1 MQTNLLDPTVQR
13 ALSPIEEQIL
23 DPAEVDIFEGGA
35 ATQSAPTAGIEG
47 QDLLKDLVSALNS
60 RDRETFGSRDRKAFD
75 FDASFEKYK
84 NRLAPYLS
92 TSPRPTLYDLASD
105 IGAAL
110 LSSDPTAGTFRGVGI
125 GFSNFNKRLKKDK
138 ENRRLL
144 DRQIGLQ
151 AMQMA
156 MADEKAATDYLNELE
171 IKRIEL
177 LGKPYDPLIYEFPD
191 PKTGEIKTIEV
202 DPRNPIEVAA
212 IRSVPGAKQIRLPES
227 QINIDQ
233 RPESYGAK
241 EASKTLNE
249 LESQWAADAKAA
261 NSQNQL
267 TNMFLLQ
274 LTRLGEDG
282 FGQIQS
288 RTLGVRTFLD
298 DLGIRYDD
306 SIPDQQLVNTLGTRI
321 AMGLVGQT
329 KGAITEM
336 EMRLFLAASPTLAST
351 YEGALKQATLLQRIA
366 NLNSKKA
373 EDWSR
378 DAENVLSRAE
388 TAEARLRAA
397 RAWEIQ
403 WQKNNPF
410 LTAEET
416 SELRKFAAQETE
428 QARILREAMRPESSD
443 TLGLK
448 TDFSD

>member
-1 MQTNLLDPTVQR
+1 MAMQTNLLDPTVQR

-23 DPAEVDIFEGGA
+23 TPAEVDIFEGEA
-35 ATQSAPTAGIEG
+35 ATQSAPTAGIES
-47 QDLLKDLVSALNS
+47 QDLLRDLVSALNS

-144 DRQIGLQ
+144 DRQVGLQ

-156 MADEKAATDYLNELE
+156 MTDEKAATDYLNELE
-171 IKRIEL
+171 IKRLEL
-177 LGKPYDPLIYEFPD
+177 LGKPYDPLIYEYPD
-191 PKTGEIKTIEV
+191 PETGEIKTIEV
-202 DPRNPIEVAA
+202 DPRNPIEVALVRG
-212 IRSVPGAKQIRLPES
+212 IPGVKQIRLPES

-233 RPESYGAK
+233 RAEPYGAK
-241 EASKTLNE
+241 EAAKTLDE

-306 SIPDQQLVNTLGTRI
+306 SIPDQQLVNTL
-321 AMGLVGQT
+321 
-329 KGAITEM
+329 
-336 EMRLFLAASPTLAST
+336 ST
-351 YEGALKQATLLQRIA
+351 G
-366 NLNSKKA
+366 S
-373 EDWSR
+373 
-378 DAENVLSRAE
+378 
-388 TAEARLRAA
+388 
-397 RAWEIQ
+397 
-403 WQKNNPF
+403 
-410 LTAEET
+410 
-416 SELRKFAAQETE
+416 
-428 QARILREAMRPESSD
+428 
-443 TLGLK
+443 
-448 TDFSD
+448 